1 MSFIPVIKDEFST
14 SLLQS
19 SVSHSEIILIC
30 WFAAQETYLHIII
43 IINIIFLSGFFDK
56 FCLSLRWFWERPQD
70 PHVEFELT
78 PPIALQPQ
86 NAIELNPLTRHALAR
101 AEPEKDELSAFH
113 IS

>member
-1 MSFIPVIKDEFST
+1 MV
-14 SLLQS
+14 
-19 SVSHSEIILIC
+19 
-30 WFAAQETYLHIII
+30 
-43 IINIIFLSGFFDK
+43 
-56 FCLSLRWFWERPQD
+56 LRKATR

-101 AEPEKDELSAFH
+101 AEPEKDKLSAFH